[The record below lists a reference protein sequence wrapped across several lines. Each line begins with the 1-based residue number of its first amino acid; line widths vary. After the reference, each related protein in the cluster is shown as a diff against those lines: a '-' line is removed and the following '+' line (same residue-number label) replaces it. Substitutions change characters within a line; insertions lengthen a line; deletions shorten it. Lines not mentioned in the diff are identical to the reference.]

1 MSVFRFLTFRIAFLT
16 VLAVVLTAPVPAQF
30 PGGRLPDGRTR
41 GPVPGPVPNP
51 RTSPVPTRRPPNP
64 YPYPVPGTSRRTE
77 RTVPA
82 PDLPD
87 YTGPR
92 THYGAVDKIG
102 EKQLVIVTGDKRF
115 ITFDLFDSTEYFR
128 EGEEAKRTDVHK
140 GDEVRVEADRSE
152 KGFLAATRVF
162 VDETVE
168 SKKAKTEAET
178 KSEEQPE
185 ETAEAGEGDDR
196 PTIQRETDMSDYSKP
211 PPRTH
216 IPVDDD
222 DPGPPVLRR
231 KTGKEIAEIKREQ
244 TEKILA
250 PPEQPP
256 VLPAVPPT
264 ETFTVAD
271 EKKPDALIEQA
282 RETAKAFTA
291 NLPNFI
297 CRQLV
302 SRFGSNSK
310 PADWIALDI
319 VEAEVAFEDGQ
330 ESYESIKVNG
340 KLLKKQKMSELD
352 GGAWSMGEFG
362 SVLNNLLEPWTLAEF
377 KLRKTDRTTRPQSKV
392 YWFHVEQSRSN
403 WEANVAS
410 VSYLPEYRGAIWIA
424 EENAR
429 VLRIEMEAV
438 NLPVSFPVDTLEMNI
453 DYGLVRI
460 AGQEYLLPVHSEN
473 LACMRGDLSCTWN
486 KIDFRNYRKFSAAST
501 LFQTESEIT
510 FDDKEAPPRAAA
522 TTREKITNPLR

>member
-1 MSVFRFLTFRIAFLT
+1 
-16 VLAVVLTAPVPAQF
+16 
-30 PGGRLPDGRTR
+30 
-41 GPVPGPVPNP
+41 
-51 RTSPVPTRRPPNP
+51 
-64 YPYPVPGTSRRTE
+64 
-77 RTVPA
+77 VPA

-128 EGEEAKRTDVHK
+128 EGEEAKRTDLHK
-140 GDEVRVEADRSE
+140 DDEVRVEADRSS
-152 KGFLAATRVF
+152 KGFLAARRVF
-162 VDETVE
+162 VDETAE
-168 SKKAKTEAET
+168 AKKTKEEA
-178 KSEEQPE
+178 KSEKQPSE
-185 ETAEAGEGDDR
+185 KAEAGEEGDR
-196 PTIQRETDMSDYSKP
+196 PTIRSVSDMSDYSRP
-211 PPRTH
+211 PPHAH

-231 KTGKEIAEIKREQ
+231 KTGKEIAEIKQEQ
-244 TEKILA
+244 AEKILA
-250 PPEQPP
+250 PPEQPEP
-256 VLPAVPPT
+256 LPT
-264 ETFTVAD
+264 ETFDVAD

-282 RETAKAFTA
+282 RKTAESFTA

-302 SRFGSNSK
+302 SRFGSNAK

-340 KLLKKQKMSELD
+340 KLLKKQKMSELE

-362 SVLNNLLEPWTLAEF
+362 SVLNNLLEPWTLADF

-403 WEANVAS
+403 WEARVAS

-510 FDDKEAPPRAAA
+510 FDDKEAPAEPDPKP
-522 TTREKITNPLR
+522 EKK